1 MDWNLKGKGRTPHK
15 DDKAASDYG
24 VKQVV
29 LQEEPGDSNN
39 DFTNH
44 QRKNDHR
51 NPGDVPFMIIDKFI
65 GRYASQSGVDNNL
78 NEPDENKKPPAD
90 GNVKDVNKC
99 QHASRGRIRDEISD
113 HCELATTTFSICPLL
128 SQGTSS
134 VSYVNWVAYVKQG

>member
-29 LQEEPGDSNN
+29 LQEEPGDSNK

-44 QRKNDHR
+44 QGKNDHR

-78 NEPDENKKPPAD
+78 NEPDEN
-90 GNVKDVNKC
+90 
-99 QHASRGRIRDEISD
+99 
-113 HCELATTTFSICPLL
+113 
-128 SQGTSS
+128 
-134 VSYVNWVAYVKQG
+134 